1 MTQSD
6 TDTQT
11 DAWREALRRAARE
24 ALDLAGMQGLCTE
37 GQVELAVSAMREL
50 APEGPL
56 SAETAEAIRNAQIQ
70 GLLQRGGLD

>member
-6 TDTQT
+6 TETQA
-11 DAWREALRRAARE
+11 DAWREALRRAGRE

-50 APEGPL
+50 SPNGAL
-56 SAETAEAIRNAQIQ
+56 SPETAEAIRDAQIQ